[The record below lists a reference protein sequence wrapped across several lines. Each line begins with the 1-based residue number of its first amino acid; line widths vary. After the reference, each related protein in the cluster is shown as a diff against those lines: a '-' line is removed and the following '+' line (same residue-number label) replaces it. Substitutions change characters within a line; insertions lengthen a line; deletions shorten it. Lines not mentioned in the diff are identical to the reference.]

1 MILEGAKGL
10 LGDTDPSQMLAAF
23 RSLVLHLH
31 TPEDSLRASL
41 PRVERYLNYDRPVA
55 AHGLAKHDRV

>member
-1 MILEGAKGL
+1 
-10 LGDTDPSQMLAAF
+10 MLAASEISF
-23 RSLVLHLH
+23 CIF
-31 TPEDSLRASL
+31 TDSLRASL